1 MTISS
6 LKLTQVSACEEEQD
20 VRGQQDRLLQ
30 CSVSLVFAV
39 VSARWEVE
47 SGLGHSDVVACVH
60 V

>member
-6 LKLTQVSACEEEQD
+6 LKLTQVSACEEQD
-20 VRGQQDRLLQ
+20 VGGQQDRLLQ

-39 VSARWEVE
+39 VGARWEVE
-47 SGLGHSDVVACVH
+47 SGLGHSDVGVCVH